1 MSNGPLMP
9 KATAVWLVDNTA
21 LSFQQIAD
29 FCSLH
34 PLEIK
39 AIADGDVAQ
48 GVRGQDPIQSGE
60 LTRESIDAAQNDES
74 VKLILAKRK
83 LVVPEAKVRK
93 GPRYTPLSRRQD
105 KPSSILWLVK
115 FHPELVDSQ
124 VMKLAGTTKP
134 TIKAIRERSHWN
146 IQNIKPIDPVALG
159 LCTQIELDA
168 AVAKG
173 AIRVAKEREKAIA
186 AGTLLP
192 TEETTA
198 PAYKKDNEHFA
209 EIVGNVHDAVAETNE
224 ATAQSIFDDVPT
236 AAPTDQPDYIS
247 AEDVFSNFKSSDD

>member
-21 LSFQQIAD
+21 LTFDQIAN

-34 PLEIK
+34 PLEVK
-39 AIADGDVAQ
+39 AIADGDVAL
-48 GVRGQDPIQSGE
+48 GVRGQDPVQSGE
-60 LTRESIDAAQNDES
+60 LTREAIENAQNDATIEL
-74 VKLILAKRK
+74 VLAKRK
-83 LVVPEAKVRK
+83 LVIPEAKVRK

-105 KPSSILWLVK
+105 KPNAILWLVK
-115 FHPELVDSQ
+115 FHPELIDSQ
-124 VMKLAGTTKP
+124 VMKLVGTTKP

-146 IQNIKPIDPVALG
+146 IQNINPIDPVALG
-159 LCTQIELDA
+159 LCKQLELDA
-168 AVAKG
+168 HVTKAAV
-173 AIRVAKEREKAIA
+173 RVAKERDKAIA

-209 EIVGNVHDAVAETNE
+209 EIVGNINDVVEVEKTPTADNLFDNMPAAETTE
-224 ATAQSIFDDVPT
+224 
-236 AAPTDQPDYIS
+236 QPDYIS
-247 AEDVFSNFKSSDD
+247 ADDVFSNFKKSD

>member
-21 LSFQQIAD
+21 LTFDQIAD

-34 PLEIK
+34 PLEVR

-60 LTRESIDAAQNDES
+60 LTRESIEEAQNDDS
-74 VKLILAKRK
+74 IKLVLAKRK
-83 LVVPEAKVRK
+83 LVIPEAKTRK

-124 VMKLAGTTKP
+124 VMKLVGTTKP

-159 LCTQIELDA
+159 LCKQIELDA
-168 AVAKG
+168 AVAK
-173 AIRVAKEREKAIA
+173 AAARVAKERDKAIA

-209 EIVGNVHDAVAETNE
+209 EIVGHVDDVVETEE
-224 ATAQSIFDDVPT
+224 ATADNLFDLDEAKQAEAEAEEKAPS
-236 AAPTDQPDYIS
+236 AA
-247 AEDVFSNFKSSDD
+247 DVFANFGND

>member
-21 LSFQQIAD
+21 LTFAQIAE

-34 PLEIK
+34 PLEVK
-39 AIADGDVAQ
+39 AIADGDVAL

-60 LTRESIDAAQNDES
+60 LTREGIEASQNDEKTPL
-74 VKLILAKRK
+74 VLAKRK
-83 LVVPEAKVRK
+83 LIIPEGKTRK

-115 FHPELVDSQ
+115 FHSELIDSQ
-124 VMKLAGTTKP
+124 IMKLVGTTKP

-159 LCTQIELDA
+159 LCKQVELDA
-168 AVAKG
+168 AVVKAAAK
-173 AIRVAKEREKAIA
+173 AAKERQKAIA

-198 PAYKKDNEHFA
+198 PAYKNDTEHFA
-209 EIVGNVHDAVAETNE
+209 EIVGNVNDIVETEEENDIN
-224 ATAQSIFDDVPT
+224 ADTLFDETPT
-236 AAPTDQPDYIS
+236 TTEEQPDTIT
-247 AEDVFSNFKSSDD
+247 ADDVFSNFKK

>member
-21 LSFQQIAD
+21 LTFEQIAD

-34 PLEIK
+34 PLEVR

-60 LTRESIDAAQNDES
+60 LTRESIDAAQKDES
-74 VKLILAKRK
+74 VKLVLAKRK
-83 LVVPEAKVRK
+83 LVVPEAKTRK

-124 VMKLAGTTKP
+124 VMKLVGTTKP

-159 LCTQIELDA
+159 LCKQLELDA
-168 AVAKG
+168 AVAKA
-173 AIRVAKEREKAIA
+173 AIRVSKERDKAIA

-209 EIVGNVHDAVAETNE
+209 EIVGHV
-224 ATAQSIFDDVPT
+224 DDVVETEETT
-236 AAPTDQPDYIS
+236 ADNLFDIAEKETTEEA
-247 AEDVFSNFKSSDD
+247 AEDTVSAADVFANFSKD

>member
-21 LSFQQIAD
+21 LTFDQIAN

-34 PLEIK
+34 PLEVK

-48 GVRGQDPIQSGE
+48 GVRGQDPVQSGE
-60 LTRESIDAAQNDES
+60 LSRASIEEAQNDSS
-74 VKLILAKRK
+74 VELILAKRK
-83 LVVPEAKVRK
+83 LVIPETKTRK

-124 VMKLAGTTKP
+124 VMKLVGTTKP

-159 LCTQIELDA
+159 LCKQIELDA
-168 AVAKG
+168 AVSKA
-173 AIRVAKEREKAIA
+173 AIRVEKERVKAIE

-209 EIVGNVHDAVAETNE
+209 EIIGNVNDVAESEE
-224 ATAQSIFDDVPT
+224 ATADNLFDNIPT
-236 AAPTDQPDYIS
+236 AETTEQPDYIS
-247 AEDVFSNFKSSDD
+247 AEDVFSNFDSDD

>member
-21 LSFQQIAD
+21 LTFEQIAK

-34 PLEIK
+34 PLEVR
-39 AIADGDVAQ
+39 AIADGDGAQ

-60 LTRESIDAAQNDES
+60 LTRESIQAAQDDATIEL
-74 VKLILAKRK
+74 VLAKRK
-83 LVVPEAKVRK
+83 LIVPAAKVRK

-124 VMKLAGTTKP
+124 VMKLVGTTKP

-159 LCTQIELDA
+159 LCKQLELDA
-168 AVAKG
+168 AVAK
-173 AIRVAKEREKAIA
+173 AAVRVEKERVKAIA

-209 EIVGNVHDAVAETNE
+209 EIVGNIN
-224 ATAQSIFDDVPT
+224 DVVEEE
-236 AAPTDQPDYIS
+236 AAPTADNLFDNIPVSETTEQPDYIS
-247 AEDVFSNFKSSDD
+247 ADDVFSNFKNKN

>member
-1 MSNGPLMP
+1 MTNGPLMP
-9 KATAVWLVDNTA
+9 KATAVWLVENTS
-21 LSFQQIAD
+21 LTFDQIAD

-34 PLEIK
+34 PLEVR

-48 GVRGQDPIQSGE
+48 GVRGQDPVQSGE
-60 LTRESIDAAQNDES
+60 LTRESIDAAQADETA
-74 VKLILAKRK
+74 KLILAKRK
-83 LVVPEAKVRK
+83 LVIPETKTRK

-124 VMKLAGTTKP
+124 VMKLVGTTKP

-159 LCTQIELDA
+159 LCKQIELDA
-168 AVAKG
+168 AVAK
-173 AIRVAKEREKAIA
+173 AATRAAKERIKAIA

-209 EIVGNVHDAVAETNE
+209 EIVGH
-224 ATAQSIFDDVPT
+224 IDDVVETTETTADNLFDLTEKDAEDAPT
-236 AAPTDQPDYIS
+236 EAAPS
-247 AEDVFSNFKSSDD
+247 AADVFANFGKD